1 MSDGEQ
7 LEYEEESGRQQQVP
21 QSSGSDL
28 PVKEGAVFGA
38 IAVVATY
45 LTHLLVTAVVA
56 GRTSPE
62 TYIDE
67 SGDSPAL
74 VVTDLV
80 PSWIAAGW
88 SYLSTFG
95 VGFEASGE
103 AATLGDAPNNVAAMA
118 NSPFMLSDTLLF
130 VATIGSV
137 VAAGYAVASYTDADD
152 PVEAVKAAVT
162 VVPPYLVFGA
172 IAAFLM
178 THTFSDQH
186 LVRTIVGQPLEVA
199 MERPNP
205 SPLNELGTVRAL
217 DAEQFVN
224 DDGEIT
230 GSIDFGPSTTDAILF
245 AGIVI
250 PAVLAAAGGL
260 VTQWRDAVNTAVAK
274 VSER

>member
-1 MSDGEQ
+1 MSDGKQ
-7 LEYEEESGRQQQVP
+7 LEYEDESGGQRQVP
-21 QSSGSDL
+21 QDGGSDL
-28 PVKEGAVFGA
+28 PIKEGAVFGA

-45 LTHLLVTAVVA
+45 LAHLLLTLLAA
-56 GRTSPE
+56 GQTSPE
-62 TYIDE
+62 PYVDASGE
-67 SGDSPAL
+67 SPVV

-80 PSWIAAGW
+80 PSWVAAGW
-88 SYLSTFG
+88 SYLATFG

-103 AATLGDAPNNVAAMA
+103 TATLGDAPNNVAAMT
-118 NSPFMLSDTLLF
+118 NSPFMLADTVLF

-137 VAAGYAVASYTDADD
+137 VAAGYAIASYTDADG

-178 THTFSDQH
+178 THTYSDQH
-186 LVRTIVGQPLEVA
+186 LVELIAGQPIEGSNSF
-199 MERPNP
+199 EF
-205 SPLNELGTVRAL
+205 GTVPAL
-217 DAEQFVN
+217 NAEQFVN
-224 DDGEIT
+224 DDGEFI

-260 VTQWRDAVNTAVAK
+260 VTQWRDAVETAVGK
-274 VSER
+274 VAER

>member
-7 LEYEEESGRQQQVP
+7 LEYEDESDVQRRVP
-21 QSSGSDL
+21 QDSGSDL

-45 LTHLLVTAVVA
+45 LAHLLMTIVVA
-56 GRTSPE
+56 GQTSPE
-62 TYIDE
+62 PYVDTTGE
-67 SGDSPAL
+67 SPTV

-88 SYLSTFG
+88 SYLSAFG

-118 NSPFMLSDTLLF
+118 NSPFMLADTILF

-137 VAAGYAVASYTDADD
+137 VAAGYAIASYTDADD

-162 VVPPYLVFGA
+162 IVPPYLAFGA

-178 THTFSDQH
+178 THTFSDQF
-186 LVRTIVGQPLEVA
+186 LVETIVGQPVENV
-199 MERPNP
+199 N
-205 SPLNELGTVRAL
+205 SINGLGTVPGL

-230 GSIDFGPSTTDAILF
+230 GSVDFGPATSDAILF

-260 VTQWRDAVNTAVAK
+260 VTQWRDAVETAVTK
-274 VSER
+274 VTDR